1 MNLLIAS
8 MDVNNTLRDVNSLCS
23 SIQTIHENYIVL
35 TRMIRKE
42 KLILSAYYN
51 HYIHSRRTLR
61 LHKKSFIMVEVLY
74 L

>member
-42 KLILSAYYN
+42 NSFYPHIIIITSTLDAHLV
-51 HYIHSRRTLR
+51 YI
-61 LHKKSFIMVEVLY
+61 KKAFIVVEVLY